1 MQVTAVSQK
10 KGNGELAP
18 LGRRG
23 EKSPDPAWTYFV
35 FWKGKALYPRFTG
48 FSDRQEINHEKPPQC
63 SANGGWGDTGENQ
76 MSLSRCKKH
85 PQLMNMQKKNKI
97 KPTNKTERLPLF
109 IFLCLNKHG
118 IHFCLKSRY
127 FARKAIILL

>member
-1 MQVTAVSQK
+1 MQVTAVSLK
-10 KGNGELAP
+10 KGNRELAP

-35 FWKGKALYPRFTG
+35 FWKGQALSPRFTG
-48 FSDRQEINHEKPPQC
+48 FSDRQEINHEKPSQC
-63 SANGGWGDTGENQ
+63 SANGGWGDTGEHQ

-85 PQLMNMQKKNKI
+85 PQLMNMEKKKI
-97 KPTNKTERLPLF
+97 KPTNKPEMFPLS
-109 IFLCLNKHG
+109 IFLCLNKHV
-118 IHFCLKSRY
+118 IHFCLTSRY